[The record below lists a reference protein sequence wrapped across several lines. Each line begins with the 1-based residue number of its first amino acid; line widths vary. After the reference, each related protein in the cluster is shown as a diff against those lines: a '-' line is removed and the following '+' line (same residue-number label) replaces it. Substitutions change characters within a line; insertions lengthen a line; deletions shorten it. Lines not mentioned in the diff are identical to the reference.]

1 MIVLILSSTI
11 VLSVSA
17 ASLVQTVP
25 PYPTPV
31 CPGGRLV
38 FTCTAG
44 TNGIVIWRGDSGTV
58 RTIASNGNP
67 ITVDSY
73 DITAAL
79 VNGVTVSYA
88 TNESVPVQ
96 LNGTNISCSDDVGLT
111 YTDATVNIAGNNV
124 IYTNYYLLYI
134 I

>member
-1 MIVLILSSTI
+1 M
-11 VLSVSA
+11 
-17 ASLVQTVP
+17 VQTVP

-44 TNGIVIWRGDSGTV
+44 TNGIVIWRGDNSTV